1 MHLITFLKKHR
12 DDWREVLSAPPYN
25 IIIKDGV
32 GEYQGLILFK
42 YSQFDSDL
50 SRQVV
55 KECRGIIVDV
65 EDNFNIVCHPFNK
78 FFNYGESNAAKVDW
92 NSARV
97 QDKVDGSLMKLW
109 YWNRKNMWVVSTN
122 GAIDAFS
129 IKCTSISETYTD
141 SISDTTFGNL
151 FMEACKKN
159 NLEFEKLNK
168 DYNYMF
174 ELVSPY
180 TQIVVKYLEVDF
192 YHLGTR
198 NNNTQKEIDIDI
210 GVKKPISYPLHS
222 LDAVL
227 KAAEALNHDGD
238 NEINKEGFVVVDKY
252 WHRVKIKSPLYLQSF
267 YLKGNRLTFKRCL
280 EIYMANEMDEYLSY
294 FPEQREAFDTLQK
307 TIIAVED
314 LMTGGWKWVS
324 STCSLENRKEFFLRI
339 ANTAW
344 RNYYLKKIDKP
355 DITAHQFLFGGYK
368 YKLKNGE
375 EKDTPPMIG
384 LCDKLKNYMER
395 LDEKERWSF

>member
-1 MHLITFLKKHR
+1 MHLTTFIKKHKN
-12 DDWREVLSAPPYN
+12 DWREVLSAPPYN

-32 GEYQGLILFK
+32 GKYQGLTLFK

-55 KECRGIIVDV
+55 KECRGIILDV
-65 EDNFNIVCHPFNK
+65 EDNFNVVCHPFDK
-78 FFNYGESNAAKVDW
+78 FFNYGESNAATVDW
-92 NSARV
+92 GSARV
-97 QDKVDGSLMKLW
+97 QDKIDGSLIKVW
-109 YWNRKNMWVVSTN
+109 KWNRKNTWVISTN
-122 GAIDAFS
+122 GVINAYDVKA
-129 IKCTSISETYTD
+129 T
-141 SISDTTFGNL
+141 SISDTYLNVNEEITFGNI
-151 FMEACKKN
+151 FYNKFIEYASFA
-159 NLEFEKLNK
+159 NLNP
-168 DYNYMF
+168 DYTYMF

-180 TQIVVKYLEVDF
+180 TQVVVKYPEIDI

-198 NNNTQKEIDIDI
+198 NNKNQKEVDMDI
-210 GVKKPISYPLHS
+210 GVKKPMSYPLHS

-227 KAAEALNHDGD
+227 KAAEALNHNDV

-280 EIYMANEMDEYLSY
+280 DIYMANEMDEYLSY
-294 FPEQREAFDTLQK
+294 FPEQREAFDTLQE
-307 TIIAVED
+307 TITAVEE
-314 LMTGGWKWVS
+314 LMTRGWVWIS
-324 STCSLENRKEFFLRI
+324 NTCNLENRKEFFFRV

-344 RNYYLKKIDKP
+344 RNYYLKKVDNP
-355 DITAHQFLFGGYK
+355 EITPHQFLFGGYK

-384 LCDKLKNYMER
+384 LCDKLKKYVEI
-395 LDEKERWSF
+395 LDEKERWSY

>member
-1 MHLITFLKKHR
+1 MHLTTFIKKHKN
-12 DDWREVLSAPPYN
+12 DWREILSAPPYN

-32 GEYQGLILFK
+32 GRYQGLTLFK

-50 SRQVV
+50 SRQIV
-55 KECRGIIVDV
+55 KECRGIILDI
-65 EDNFNIVCHPFNK
+65 EDNFNIVCQPFTK
-78 FFNYGESNAAKVDW
+78 FFNYGEPNAAEIDW
-92 NSARV
+92 SSARV
-97 QDKVDGSLMKLW
+97 QDKIDGSLIKVW
-109 YWNRKNMWVVSTN
+109 KWKRKNMWVISTN
-122 GAIDAFS
+122 GVINAYDV
-129 IKCTSISETYTD
+129 KTTSISETYINADTN
-141 SISDTTFGNL
+141 TTFGDLFYNKFIEYTSLANL
-151 FMEACKKN
+151 N
-159 NLEFEKLNK
+159 PN
-168 DYNYMF
+168 YVYMF

-180 TQIVVKYLEVDF
+180 TQIVVKYPEVDI

-198 NNNTQKEIDIDI
+198 NNKTQKEVDINI
-210 GVKKPISYPLHS
+210 GVKKPTSYPLHS

-227 KAAEALNHDGD
+227 KAAEALNHNNT
-238 NEINKEGFVVVDKY
+238 NEIDKEGFVVVDKY

-294 FPEQREAFDTLQK
+294 FPEQQEAFDTLEK
-307 TIIAVED
+307 TINAVED
-314 LMTGGWKWVS
+314 LMNRGWVFIS
-324 STCSLENRKEFFLRI
+324 STCNLENRKEFFFRI

-384 LCDKLKNYMER
+384 LCDKLKNYIEI